1 METVF
6 HLSEVVR
13 DAAVVKKPVTVTTVA
28 VEPTSRSNEAL
39 LPSKVLLGRIVELL
53 GSDGVGEEVV
63 VCVLDSEVEVV
74 VSGSME
80 GSDVELLVDLNGGRW
95 LIVVLVDEDEED
107 GDDGIVS
114 DSVMIDP
121 HPVPF
126 HTHTTVRLTMLVTVT
141 TGYVMHR

>member
-6 HLSEVVR
+6 HLPEVVR
-13 DAAVVKKPVTVTTVA
+13 DAAVVKKPVTVTKVA

-74 VSGSME
+74 VSDSME
-80 GSDVELLVDLNGGRW
+80 GSDVELLVDVNGGRW

-126 HTHTTVRLTMLVTVT
+126 HTHTTVRLTMLVTLT